1 MKRRGFG
8 FTIVELLVVISVIGI
23 LVSITV
29 FSYASWRTKA
39 ANTEVNNE
47 VTNGA
52 AAVKKYAA
60 FNDTFPADQTA
71 FASVYKAGSAV
82 TLTYVRRADGLSF
95 CLNGVSTVDST
106 VKWNVDSAVNYQPVT
121 GTCS

>member
-52 AAVKKYAA
+52 AAVKS
-60 FNDTFPADQTA
+60 TRR
-71 FASVYKAGSAV
+71 
-82 TLTYVRRADGLSF
+82 LTTRFRLIKRRLRLYTKLGVR
-95 CLNGVSTVDST
+95 
-106 VKWNVDSAVNYQPVT
+106 
-121 GTCS
+121 